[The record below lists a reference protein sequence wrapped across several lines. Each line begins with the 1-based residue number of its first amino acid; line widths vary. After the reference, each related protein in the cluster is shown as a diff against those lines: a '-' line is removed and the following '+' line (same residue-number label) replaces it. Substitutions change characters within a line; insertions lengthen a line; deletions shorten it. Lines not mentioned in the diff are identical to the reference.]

1 MSGAGKRNRIIVF
14 MLGAT
19 AFLLGGCISAPGT
32 YPDPKGPRDAKGH
45 LVDPRT
51 GILLPGQGDD
61 GI

>member
-1 MSGAGKRNRIIVF
+1 MRYGIMVL
-14 MLGAT
+14 MLGASVI
-19 AFLLGGCISAPGT
+19 LLAGCVSAPGT
-32 YPDPKGPRDAKGH
+32 YPDPSGPRDAKGH